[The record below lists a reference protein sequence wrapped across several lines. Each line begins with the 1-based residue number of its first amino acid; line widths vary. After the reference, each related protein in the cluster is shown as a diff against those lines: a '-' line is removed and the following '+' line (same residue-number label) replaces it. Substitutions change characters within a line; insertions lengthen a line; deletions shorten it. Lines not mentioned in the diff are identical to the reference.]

1 MPKKLSAK
9 QLAENEANGI
19 KKGQPTKYKE
29 RFAQEAYGLCE
40 LGATD
45 KGLAAFF
52 NVSLKTIDNWKNAQ
66 PDFLHSI
73 NKAKFDCDNK
83 IVRSLHERASGYSHK
98 DTKIFQ
104 YEGEPVIVDTVKHYP
119 PDPTSMIFWLKNRN
133 PKEWRDKP
141 EDDAN
146 KEPVV
151 HQFKFVDAK

>member
-52 NVSLKTIDNWKNAQ
+52 NVSKKTIDNWKNAH
-66 PDFLHSI
+66 PDFLRSI

-83 IVRSLHERASGYSHK
+83 IVRSLHERASGYSCTEQK
-98 DTKIFQ
+98 LVFSK
-104 YEGEPVIVDTVKHYP
+104 GEPETINIDKHYP